1 MTSRARILLLTFAL
15 AACARPDNPSAGA
28 GEYGGTIVVTSATD
42 VDYLLPPL
50 YAGIRGRQATDLLYD
65 RLAEIGPKMNT
76 VGDEGFEP
84 RLADRWTWA
93 PDSLSIAF
101 HVNPNAR
108 WHDGVPV
115 RAKDVRFTWEV
126 YADPGTGSTTTPL
139 LSNID
144 SVSIADSLTA
154 VFWFKRRSPEQF
166 YDVVY
171 QLVIIPEHVL
181 GAVKH
186 ADLKTSPLTRN
197 PIGTGRFRF
206 ESWEPNAQLV
216 MVADTAN
223 YRGRPKLDR
232 IVWTVS
238 PDFTAA
244 VTKLFA
250 GEADVFEALR
260 PENIEEARKHPDLK
274 VVPYPSL
281 QYGYVQ
287 FNLRDP
293 KQHSRPHPIFGDQRV
308 RRALTMAVDR
318 QALVRNVFDTLA
330 RPAFGP
336 FPGGVSTADTTLR
349 QVPYD
354 LAAAKQLLD
363 SAGWRDMNGDGVREK
378 NGRPFE
384 VTMIVPASSKTRVRF
399 SVLLQEQLRQVGAKL
414 NVDQLE
420 QNVNLARMTARDF
433 DMFIGVWSTD
443 PSPAGIRQAWGTE
456 GSRTKDGANY
466 GSYESPV
473 FDALV
478 DSGTAATDPARQ
490 RAYFKRAYQTIVDDA
505 PAVWLY
511 LPPTVAGMHKRIHTV
526 GLRPD
531 GWWAR
536 LPDWWIPADERTP
549 RDRIGLRPMTASTNH

>member
-1 MTSRARILLLTFAL
+1 MTSRAPVFVLLVAL
-15 AACARPDNPSAGA
+15 AACKSPGNESPGS
-28 GEYGGTIVVTSATD
+28 GEVGGTIVVTSPTD

-50 YAGIRGRQATDLLYD
+50 VAGIRGRQATDLLYD
-65 RLAEIGPKMNT
+65 RLAEIGPEMNT
-76 VGDEGFEP
+76 VGDKGFEP
-84 RLADRWTWA
+84 RLAERWTVA

-101 HVNPNAR
+101 HLNPKAR

-115 RAKDVRFTWEV
+115 RAEDVRYTFQV
-126 YADPGTGSTTTPL
+126 YADPSTGTTTTPL

-144 SVSIADSLTA
+144 SVSVADSLTA
-154 VFWFKRRSPEQF
+154 VFWFKRPSPEQF

-181 GAVKH
+181 GGVKH
-186 ADLKTSPLTRN
+186 ADLKTTPLTRR

-244 VTKLFA
+244 VTRLFA
-250 GEADVFEALR
+250 GEADVFEAMR

-274 VVPYPSL
+274 VVPYRSL
-281 QYGYVQ
+281 QYGYLQ

-293 KQHSRPHPIFGDQRV
+293 NQRARPHPIFGDRRV

-336 FPGGVSTADTTLR
+336 FPTGVSTADTTVR
-349 QVPYD
+349 QIPYD
-354 LAAAKQLLD
+354 LAAARALLD
-363 SAGWRDMNGDGVREK
+363 SAGWRDANGDGVREK
-378 NGRPFE
+378 NGRPLEF
-384 VTMIVPASSKTRVRF
+384 TLIVPTSSRTRVRF
-399 SVLLQEQLRQVGAKL
+399 SVLLQEQLRQAGAKM
-414 NVDQLE
+414 NVEQLE
-420 QNVNLARMTARDF
+420 QNVNLARMSGRDF
-433 DMFIGVWSTD
+433 DMFIGLWSTD
-443 PSPAGIRQAWGTE
+443 PSPAGIRQTWGTE

-466 GSYESPV
+466 GAYESPV

-478 DSGTAATDPARQ
+478 DSATGTSDPARQ
-490 RAYFKRAYQTIVDDA
+490 RAYFKRAYQTIIDDA
-505 PAVWLY
+505 PAIWLY
-511 LPPTVAGMHKRIHTV
+511 LPPTVAGIHKRIRTV
-526 GLRPD
+526 GMRPD
-531 GWWAR
+531 GWWAQ
-536 LPDWWIPADERTP
+536 LADWWIPADERTP
-549 RDRIGLRPMTASTNH
+549 RDKIGLRPMTASTNQ